1 MKDLADEVDWEKAGR
16 EEAIKTAKE
25 KTKTADSTEKRAA
38 AAEKSRASA
47 EKRLVELVAQHNE
60 TEVKLAEA
68 VSLKSTLSEEVTDL
82 RAGGP

>member
-1 MKDLADEVDWEKAGR
+1 MKDLAEELDWEKAGR

-25 KTKTADSTEKRAA
+25 KTKTADSAEKRAS

-47 EKRLVELVAQHNE
+47 KKRSVELVAQHNE
-60 TEVKLAEA
+60 TEVKMAEA
-68 VSLKSTLSEEVTDL
+68 ASLNSTLSEEVADL